1 MVDVIIRSEPMLA
14 ESLKA
19 KRVLPVAI
27 EIAGVGELFRK
38 QDAKDVVVERGQG
51 EPADAYTAAG
61 Q

>member
-1 MVDVIIRSEPMLA
+1 MLA

-27 EIAGVGELFRK
+27 EIAGVGELLRK